1 MSGRAWLLFV
11 VRTFGFAV
19 VTAAGGWL
27 AVPASAAFWALLA
40 GDERRRELSL
50 AFAAS
55 AGWALLLYWTLHGVP
70 AQRLLGLLGGIFRV
84 PGWTLIVLTLAI
96 PFLLAWS
103 AAVVAGEFHR
113 SRGRLLLKR

>member
-50 AFAAS
+50 ALAAS
-55 AGWALLLYWTLHGVP
+55 AGWGLLLFWTLRGVT
-70 AQRLLGLLGGIFRV
+70 ATRLLGLLGGIFQL

-103 AAVVAGEFHR
+103 AAVVAGEVAR
-113 SRGRLLLKR
+113 RMRVQRAG